1 MSFGSPWPLAAA
13 SALSVVACGVSRVT
27 PDTQGTA
34 VTAGPCGRGLVVVE
48 SDYQSTNV
56 SLLGFS
62 GTVLSP
68 SLASSSVESGGFD
81 LGLSGDVVPPGSA
94 VTGPDVLL
102 IDRTPVGVLR
112 FVDLASASIS
122 SELPVGTGFSANPH
136 DYLALG
142 EHKAY
147 VARYESNFNPGQQPW
162 DQGGDILL
170 VDPALTTITGR
181 IDLTPAMAGEAAQFT
196 PHPARLALVNGRAF
210 ALLASYASDY
220 LSATTSRLVELD
232 PNTDSIVS
240 TLLLDGFEGCDEF
253 AVSPAGTEL
262 AVACT
267 GADTLSDDPSN
278 AFAGVALVDI
288 TGTPALSNRFSA
300 ALFGSNPIGFAID
313 YIAQGS
319 LLFGTLGHFDE
330 SMAVAALDSLLELD
344 TASGAFQEVLQSQSQ
359 PFTLGDVRCAPE
371 CGACFLADAERSG
384 GSVLRFAIGAS
395 AALGAPNAIRVE
407 TQIGLP
413 PRYLGVF

>member
-1 MSFGSPWPLAAA
+1 MSSVSSRLVAAA

-27 PDTQGTA
+27 PDTQGTT

-94 VTGPDVLL
+94 VTGPDVVL
-102 IDRTPVGVLR
+102 IDRTPVGILR
-112 FVDLASASIS
+112 FVDLASASVS

-136 DYLALG
+136 DYLALA

-147 VARYESNFNPGQQPW
+147 VARYESNFNPGQQMW
-162 DQGGDILL
+162 DQGGDVLL
-170 VDPALTTITGR
+170 VDPSLTTITGR

-196 PHPARLALVNGRAF
+196 PHPARLALVAGRVF

-232 PNTDSIVS
+232 PSTDSIVS
-240 TLLLDGFEGCDEF
+240 TLLLDGLEGCDEF
-253 AVSPAGTEL
+253 AVSPDGKEL

-267 GADTLSDDPSN
+267 GADTLSDNPSN
-278 AFAGVALVDI
+278 ATSGLALVDI
-288 TGTPALSNRFSA
+288 TGTPQLTQHFSA
-300 ALFGSNPIGFAID
+300 AMFGSNPIGFAID
-313 YIAQGS
+313 YVALGT

-330 SMAVAALDSLLELD
+330 SMAVAALDSLIQLD
-344 TASGAFQEVLQSQSQ
+344 TASGAFQQILQSQSQ

-395 AALGAPNAIRVE
+395 GALGAPSAIRAE